1 MFQKYFIALCLLVP
15 CTNTFAETVT
25 KSVTSTS
32 ANSLKNQL
40 PMAEWGAINELTI
53 TGPMGAADISF
64 LSNVAK
70 ATNNLKVL
78 NMSGVT
84 DLLEIEKGAF
94 SGIKSLESVSL
105 PASLNTI
112 SEKAFMDCTSL
123 TTITFAEG
131 LTTINDRAF
140 CNDSLLTSITFPS
153 TLGDLNVSALD
164 GCDNLQEIKVTPGN
178 QVYSSISGVLYT
190 MDNPTIIK
198 YPVARVDEEFT
209 IPDGTTNI
217 GDNAFANCKLLKS
230 VEMPESVKSI
240 GKNAFLNCKGFTNV
254 LVGDGVT
261 TIADFAFLGCENMVA
276 VALPRSLKTIGD
288 GIFSRCCN
296 ITSIRCE
303 ADVPPTYSPLINN
316 PFVTEDATI
325 CSINLATCVLSIPAK
340 AQAKYEEAK
349 GWGTFANIEGFQ
361 VGK

>member
-112 SEKAFMDCTSL
+112 SEK
-123 TTITFAEG
+123 
-131 LTTINDRAF
+131 
-140 CNDSLLTSITFPS
+140 
-153 TLGDLNVSALD
+153 
-164 GCDNLQEIKVTPGN
+164 
-178 QVYSSISGVLYT
+178 
-190 MDNPTIIK
+190 
-198 YPVARVDEEFT
+198 
-209 IPDGTTNI
+209 
-217 GDNAFANCKLLKS
+217 
-230 VEMPESVKSI
+230 
-240 GKNAFLNCKGFTNV
+240 
-254 LVGDGVT
+254 
-261 TIADFAFLGCENMVA
+261 IA
-276 VALPRSLKTIGD
+276 
-288 GIFSRCCN
+288 
-296 ITSIRCE
+296 
-303 ADVPPTYSPLINN
+303 
-316 PFVTEDATI
+316 
-325 CSINLATCVLSIPAK
+325 
-340 AQAKYEEAK
+340 
-349 GWGTFANIEGFQ
+349 
-361 VGK
+361 